1 MASLKFEL
9 IKWQKDGKKNI
20 ESFILKHINWKNWFE
35 NKSND
40 YHSVLKHLFRW
51 SFHHMRPTV
60 PAGKGAVHT
69 SCVLLV
75 VSPPFLGLHKQT
87 HANHSS
93 RSQTQLLHS
102 AANEVRLWTLG
113 SLNPCLMWVTMRGS
127 SPPQTWNHSRY
138 CVAHTAYR
146 FHCEEKLLQK
156 DVISE
161 VDADFCSTSSNTKA
175 QEELGNTHKTRGLD
189 IISEFSFLGEL
200 FFHSHIVP
208 KLWLNFFFILGKK
221 VSKKPKQ
228 VQTMK
233 VKVVQCC
240 LDCNI
245 LQTIFLCVLQRNECQ
260 KC

>member
-1 MASLKFEL
+1 MVKRTLNHLFWNIL
-9 IKWQKDGKKNI
+9 IEKTDSKI
-20 ESFILKHINWKNWFE
+20 SPTTTTLF
-35 NKSND
+35 SN
-40 YHSVLKHLFRW
+40 HLFRW

-60 PAGKGAVHT
+60 PAGKGTVHT

-75 VSPPFLGLHKQT
+75 ASPPFLGLHKQT

-175 QEELGNTHKTRGLD
+175 QEEVGNTHKTRG
-189 IISEFSFLGEL
+189 
-200 FFHSHIVP
+200 
-208 KLWLNFFFILGKK
+208 
-221 VSKKPKQ
+221 
-228 VQTMK
+228 
-233 VKVVQCC
+233 
-240 LDCNI
+240 
-245 LQTIFLCVLQRNECQ
+245 
-260 KC
+260 